1 MARTNDVQFDRLI
14 FEFLLRLH
22 PDAETCSPKKNF
34 TSICIQTC
42 LRLTRSRCLRTL
54 WDLNYYR
61 GVIPMLALVH
71 KKKASS
77 QFAQFAQ
84 TCLVVICFVVAAC
97 RHFCSPT
104 RHVWSFQAKPPQ
116 RLFRPFL
123 QEAVRLLAHFRQI
136 GLHLKM
142 SSAPLYYVRP
152 APSSASRSSA
162 SALSAAP
169 VSLSPDLLRPET
181 FLSNNGLLR
190 PRPVTDTCPGF
201 LLFSIL

>member
-22 PDAETCSPKKNF
+22 PDAETCSPKKTSRQFASKLAFVSRAAAACGHFEIWIITEASPRCWRLF
-34 TSICIQTC
+34 T
-42 LRLTRSRCLRTL
+42 
-54 WDLNYYR
+54 
-61 GVIPMLALVH
+61 
-71 KKKASS
+71 KKASS
-77 QFAQFAQ
+77 QFAQFTQ

-181 FLSNNGLLR
+181 VLSNNGLLR